1 MTRTPSRIGAY
12 TTKGEPGG
20 FFDERAESGR

>member
-1 MTRTPSRIGAY
+1 MARTPSRIAY

-20 FFDERAESGR
+20 FFDERAETGR